1 MTQVYV
7 GIGSNIN
14 REESIRGGLE
24 SLSEKFG
31 ELTLSDIYESEAYGF
46 DGDNFYNLVAGF
58 QTDLP
63 VTGLNTA
70 LKGIETDLGREQ
82 HGKKFQPRT
91 LDIDLLLY
99 GNLVRH
105 DENVDVPR
113 EDIEL
118 YAFVIKPLADI
129 AGDVRH
135 PVINKTFA
143 EMWSA
148 FDKQDQIIW
157 PASMS
162 VE

>member
-118 YAFVIKPLADI
+118 YAFVLKPLADI

-135 PVINKTFA
+135 PEINKTFA

-148 FDKQDQIIW
+148 FDKQDQAIW

>member
-24 SLSEKFG
+24 ALSKKFG

-63 VTGLNTA
+63 VNGLNAA
-70 LKGIETDLGREQ
+70 LKGIEIDLGREQ
-82 HGKKFQPRT
+82 HGKKFLPRT

-99 GNLVRH
+99 GNLVQH
-105 DENVDVPR
+105 DKNVDVPR
-113 EDIEL
+113 EDIEQ
-118 YAFVIKPLADI
+118 YAFVLKPLADI
-129 AGDVRH
+129 AGDFRH
-135 PVINKTFA
+135 PETNKTFA

-148 FDKQDQIIW
+148 FDKQDQAIW

>member
-118 YAFVIKPLADI
+118 YAFVLKPLADI

-148 FDKQDQIIW
+148 FDKQDQAIW